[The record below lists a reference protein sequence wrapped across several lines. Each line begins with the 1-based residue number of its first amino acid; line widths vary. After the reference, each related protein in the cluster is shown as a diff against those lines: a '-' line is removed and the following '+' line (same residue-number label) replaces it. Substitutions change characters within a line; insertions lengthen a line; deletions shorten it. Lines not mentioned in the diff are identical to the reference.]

1 MKISASRL
9 ALAAVLSAW
18 AMTAASADSASPIAS
33 QQTAI
38 QMPMAGFT
46 CAQAAAQL
54 NKAGYTSVM
63 PTECERLQYSFDV
76 ERGDGRFVVVFNAES
91 GGSVAIP
98 R

>member
-18 AMTAASADSASPIAS
+18 AMTAASADWASPIAS